1 MNIQELCDEYPEN
14 WCYIGPE
21 YPRAAHFIGPEYP
34 RAAPF
39 IGPEYPGDLGMSR
52 RFMLDRPPK
61 RAQECK
67 KSPGKFCHRIFC
79 PGIK

>member
-34 RAAPF
+34 
-39 IGPEYPGDLGMSR
+39 GDLGMSR
-52 RFMLDRPPK
+52 RFMLD
-61 RAQECK
+61 K
-67 KSPGKFCHRIFC
+67 KGSGM
-79 PGIK
+79 